1 MSLFTPSP
9 SHCPEHHLRSRPPTA
24 WCMHYCLRQ
33 HAPLRAAPHPKLSD
47 PSLRVLGALPPL
59 VPLMIWD
66 FFHERHKVRAG
77 AEAAYRLVERAT
89 RPFGRADLDFDAST
103 EGYYKSSTGPERT
116 LALSAPIPQSSWS
129 FPTSSCPTA
138 ERPSDYVSTHFLPLS
153 VSRADALQP
162 GCPTP
167 MHFGEPSPAVTVRHF
182 SISLST

>member
-24 WCMHYCLRQ
+24 WCMHYCLCQ

-77 AEAAYRLVERAT
+77 AEAVYRLVERAT
-89 RPFGRADLDFDAST
+89 RPFGRADLDFDASA
-103 EGYYKSSTGPERT
+103 EGYYKSSTGPEGR
-116 LALSAPIPQSSWS
+116 W
-129 FPTSSCPTA
+129 
-138 ERPSDYVSTHFLPLS
+138 PSPRQYRSRRGPPRRAHAQPLS
-153 VSRADALQP
+153 VPL
-162 GCPTP
+162 T
-167 MHFGEPSPAVTVRHF
+167 M
-182 SISLST
+182 